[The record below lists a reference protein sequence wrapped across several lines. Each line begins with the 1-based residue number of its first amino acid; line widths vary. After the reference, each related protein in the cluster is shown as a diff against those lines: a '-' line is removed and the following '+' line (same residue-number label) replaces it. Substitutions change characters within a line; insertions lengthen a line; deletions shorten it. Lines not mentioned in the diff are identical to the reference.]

1 MFTRVKNPIFGEE
14 NLLSSRKH
22 GVLHQENHSTNF
34 NFFQMLKKM
43 ERRHDEEGHII
54 ISLAPFFLY
63 FFWTP
68 VKHSWES
75 MEQEKLFPR
84 IEFGLISVFHGRC
97 ILRYWTK
104 LLHIYLGGNYFF
116 FIFRINSFLA
126 QSNRNL
132 VVGIAKCFYF
142 FHSFDPS
149 LMHMNLL
156 WVLSILFLPMFHD
169 KVLLRGD
176 ETMANYVYH
185 PNYLQEMINYHFF
198 VAQMSK
204 FCN

>member
-1 MFTRVKNPIFGEE
+1 MYSKILNKVAPYIFG
-14 NLLSSRKH
+14 
-22 GVLHQENHSTNF
+22 G
-34 NFFQMLKKM
+34 
-43 ERRHDEEGHII
+43 
-54 ISLAPFFLY
+54 
-63 FFWTP
+63 
-68 VKHSWES
+68 
-75 MEQEKLFPR
+75 KL
-84 IEFGLISVFHGRC
+84 
-97 ILRYWTK
+97 
-104 LLHIYLGGNYFF
+104 FF

-132 VVGIAKCFYF
+132 VVGIAKLFKRTSPEGKAKKWGGGSSTLNGKCFYF